1 MYHIR
6 LAKALSY
13 SGIVSATKKNPDVF
27 VEDKATADAA
37 VATGYFVHVEER
49 PSTAPI
55 TGHLDKGQLDGMKLA
70 DLKKLAED
78 MGIDTKGLKSKAD
91 FVAAI
96 AAEEVEAGGIVDP
109 DDTAPEDEQPE
120 DDGKGDE
127 NSSTEDDT
135 APEGGN
141 MPDYGEEE

>member
-55 TGHLDKGQLDGMKLA
+55 TGHLDKGQLDSMKLA

-96 AAEEVEAGGIVDP
+96 AAEEVEAGGTVDP

-141 MPDYGEEE
+141 TPDYGEEE

>member
-55 TGHLDKGQLDGMKLA
+55 TGHLDKGQLYGMKLA

-109 DDTAPEDEQPE
+109 DDTAPE
-120 DDGKGDE
+120 
-127 NSSTEDDT
+127 
-135 APEGGN
+135 GGN
-141 MPDYGEEE
+141 TPDYGEEE

>member
-127 NSSTEDDT
+127 NSSTEDDI